1 MNNIVAKTLK
11 FGTCLCVVSFLADS
25 LAIAAPANPVPGK
38 LECSWVANDF
48 SGKDQWVQHDI
59 EGICV
64 MPDGTVFTNVTWEE
78 GGVNVQQYQ
87 NGKLIRAALHTH
99 GWGNGS
105 VSLEDDMKAKIIT
118 FLWNPAEPVN

>member
-1 MNNIVAKTLK
+1 MKKIVAKTLK
-11 FGTCLCVVSFLADS
+11 FWTCLCAVIFV
-25 LAIAAPANPVPGK
+25 AALWVCAAAAGPVPGK

-64 MPDGTVFTNVTWEE
+64 MPDGTVFTNVIWEE
-78 GGVNVQQYQ
+78 GGDNVQQYQ
-87 NGKLIRAALHTH
+87 DGKLIRAARHTH
-99 GWGNGS
+99 GWGYEG